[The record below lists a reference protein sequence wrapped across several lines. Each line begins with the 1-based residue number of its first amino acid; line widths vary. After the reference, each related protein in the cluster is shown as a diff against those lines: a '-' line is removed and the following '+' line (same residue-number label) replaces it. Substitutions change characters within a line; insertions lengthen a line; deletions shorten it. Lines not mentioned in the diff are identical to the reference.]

1 MANKPT
7 SDSGKKKGRGGSNKR
22 QRNWHYY
29 VRCNASE
36 FNAIAAK
43 AATSGLKG
51 AAYLRASG
59 LGDAGPRA
67 RRRPVIE
74 KEHLIRAFALHGRYG
89 NNMNQIARSGNAGN
103 PVDLPAL
110 HQALKEWGEIR
121 DALYRALGK
130 DPDAEP

>member
-1 MANKPT
+1 MASG
-7 SDSGKKKGRGGSNKR
+7 SDKR
-22 QRNWHYY
+22 QRDK
-29 VRCNASE
+29 VLRIRCLQEE
-36 FNAIAAK
+36 FKAIAAK
-43 AATSGLKG
+43 ANKAGFSTG
-51 AAYLRASG
+51 AFVRAAL

-67 RRRPVIE
+67 RRRPVID
-74 KEHLIRAFALHGRYG
+74 KQHLIRALGLHGKYG

-103 PVDLPAL
+103 PLDLAAL